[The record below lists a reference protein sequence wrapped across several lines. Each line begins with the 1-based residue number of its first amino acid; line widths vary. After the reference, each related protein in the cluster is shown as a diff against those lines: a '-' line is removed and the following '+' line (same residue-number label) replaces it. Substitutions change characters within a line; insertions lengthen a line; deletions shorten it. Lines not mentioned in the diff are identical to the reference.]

1 MYWLMPMHTTSIYY
15 HLRMLRKSPYLVDG
29 GEFIG
34 YHTRNPNS
42 SHTQHRVSQSS
53 VRSGFGWNTVA
64 TSFKGLFSWL
74 PWWRLRLSR
83 NKYVFLTRNRFRIET
98 CYLQTHDHW
107 KTKSATSCGNEYQK
121 KEIVFMT
128 ISQTV
133 KSLGCFVQFMFIKMN
148 HTLSKRLLT
157 LCFVFYV

>member
-74 PWWRLRLSR
+74 PWWCLRLFR
-83 NKYVFLTRNRFRIET
+83 NKCVSDKKQISYWNMLLTNSWSLKNKK
-98 CYLQTHDHW
+98 CNKLW
-107 KTKSATSCGNEYQK
+107 KWIPK
-121 KEIVFMT
+121 KKIVFMT